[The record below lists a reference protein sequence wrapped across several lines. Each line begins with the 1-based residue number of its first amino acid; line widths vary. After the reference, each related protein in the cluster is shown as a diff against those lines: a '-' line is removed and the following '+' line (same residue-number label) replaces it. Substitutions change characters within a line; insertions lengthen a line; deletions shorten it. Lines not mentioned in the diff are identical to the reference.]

1 MIEYV
6 SVKDFL
12 VPFLD
17 LFHSHLVGLALHYGW
32 LELFSLSSSLILFCR
47 SVSVCPFFF
56 FLGLQVDR
64 VQLACQKE
72 SEWLDM

>member
-6 SVKDFL
+6 LVKDFYS
-12 VPFLD
+12 VD
-17 LFHSHLVGLALHYGW
+17 LFQYALS
-32 LELFSLSSSLILFCR
+32 FI
-47 SVSVCPFFF
+47 F